1 MSTPTPNNPD
11 PAKKPTPPVTPPA
24 GTKPP
29 AVPGQKP
36 PAAGN
41 GAPAPKPAVPPQPGA
56 KPPAAGQPA
65 AKPPVPQQPGARPPA
80 AGQPGVKPAGTAP
93 QQPGAKPAGAA
104 PQQPGA
110 KPAVPP
116 QPGAKPPA
124 AGQPGQKPAAPGAP
138 GAKPPVAGAKP
149 PAPAARTPAP
159 KPAPKPAP
167 QRNRLAHI
175 DSNTRQL
182 GQKMVDLGFLDEAQ
196 LEAIYEDMRTVEQT
210 LAELVKERALVTDDQ
225 LLQATAEVHGMRLA
239 NLEETKPEPAAVK
252 LVQKQMAEL
261 YKLVPISYDGSTLT
275 VAMSDPNNLQAMDDL
290 KNLLGIPNVSPIL
303 APPRQIEELIVR
315 AYSAEKEESITSVY
329 AQIEADSTIG
339 RAATGRENSIDLDDL
354 NELANSQPVRKLI
367 NMVLLMA
374 IRDHASDVHF
384 EPFEEE
390 YKMRYRCDGVL
401 YEMVPPPRHLAT
413 AIASR
418 IKVMS
423 NLDIAERR
431 LPQDGR
437 IELNV
442 GGNPVDMRVSVLPT
456 LFGESV
462 VIRVLDRS
470 NVGLSL
476 DRIGM
481 EPVLLAQFRQVIKK
495 PNGIVL
501 VTGPT
506 GAGKTTT
513 LYSALSELNDI
524 ETKIITTEDPVEY
537 EIDGI
542 VQCPINHEID
552 LTFAAA
558 LRAILRQDPDVILVG
573 EVRDLE
579 TAQIAI
585 QASLTG
591 HLVFSTLHTNDAP
604 SSITRLRDMGVEP
617 FLITATVE
625 AIQAQRLVR
634 KICPHCK
641 TAYTPSR
648 EQLMEVNVSPEQLG
662 NRQFYYGEGCDK
674 CNNLGFKGRT
684 GLYELLVMNDDIRDM
699 VSRGASTDQVRN
711 YTRKQGTQ
719 SLRDAGLRA
728 LFGGT
733 STLDEVVR
741 ETVLEDEAA

>member
-1 MSTPTPNNPD
+1 MAGPNDKNDKAAAP
-11 PAKKPTPPVTPPA
+11 KKPGSVPTGTPA
-24 GTKPP
+24 
-29 AVPGQKP
+29 
-36 PAAGN
+36 N
-41 GAPAPKPAVPPQPGA
+41 PGA
-56 KPPAAGQPA
+56 KPNGAANGLAGGQVNKPAAASNGSPAGQPN
-65 AKPPVPQQPGARPPA
+65 
-80 AGQPGVKPAGTAP
+80 KPAGPAK
-93 QQPGAKPAGAA
+93 PGAPAS
-104 PQQPGA
+104 
-110 KPAVPP
+110 K
-116 QPGAKPPA
+116 
-124 AGQPGQKPAAPGAP
+124 PGAP
-138 GAKPPVAGAKP
+138 GAKPASAAGK
-149 PAPAARTPAP
+149 PAPAKKAP
-159 KPAPKPAP
+159 PK
-167 QRNRLAHI
+167 NKYSHI

-182 GQKMVDLGFLDEAQ
+182 GQKFVDLGFMDEAQ
-196 LEAIYEDMRTVEQT
+196 LESIYEDMRTSDARVGD
-210 LAELVKERALVTDDQ
+210 LALERGLVKEEQ
-225 LLQATAEVHGMRLA
+225 LLQATAEVHGMRVA
-239 NLEETKPEPAAVK
+239 NLEEVKPSPDAVK
-252 LVQKQMAEL
+252 HVTKQMAEL
-261 YKLVPISYDGSTLT
+261 YRLVPLTFENDTLT
-275 VAMSDPNNLQAMDDL
+275 VALSDPNNLQAMDDL
-290 KNLLGIPNVSPIL
+290 KNLLAIRNVVPVL
-303 APPRQIEELIVR
+303 APPKQIDQLIAR
-315 AYSAEKEESITSVY
+315 AYSGEKEESIGNLIATL
-329 AQIEADSTIG
+329 EATDIG
-339 RAATGRENSIDLDDL
+339 INSMGRETSIDLNSL
-354 NELANSQPVRKLI
+354 EELANSQPVRKLI

-384 EPFEEE
+384 EPFEDE

-418 IKVMS
+418 IKVMA

-462 VIRVLDRS
+462 VIRVLDRT

-481 EPVLLAQFRQVIKK
+481 PPDILATFRAVIKK

-552 LTFAAA
+552 VTFASA

-573 EVRDLE
+573 EIRDLE

-591 HLVFSTLHTNDAP
+591 HMVFSTLHTNDAP
-604 SSITRLRDMGVEP
+604 SSVTRLRDMGVEP

-634 KICPHCK
+634 RVCQNCRAGYDP
-641 TAYTPSR
+641 TR
-648 EQLMEVNVSPEQLG
+648 EQLMELNLTPDMVKG
-662 NRQFYYGEGCDK
+662 KQFYYGEGCDK

-684 GLYELLVMNDDIRDM
+684 GLYEVLVMNDDLRDM
-699 VSRGASTDQVRN
+699 ISRGCSTDALRQ
-711 YTRKQGTQ
+711 YTRKQGTS

-728 LFGGT
+728 LFAGIT
-733 STLDEVVR
+733 TLDEVVR
-741 ETVLEDEAA
+741 ETVQEDEG